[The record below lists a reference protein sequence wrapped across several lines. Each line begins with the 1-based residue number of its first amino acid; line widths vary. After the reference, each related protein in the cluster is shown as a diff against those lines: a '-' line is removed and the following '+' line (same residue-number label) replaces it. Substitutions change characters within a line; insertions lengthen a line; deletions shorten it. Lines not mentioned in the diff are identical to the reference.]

1 MSRAVALNSSHRHEA
16 QSFDIFDD
24 RSLTP
29 DKHAHVDATGN
40 SDVLKELSHGQSQ
53 NRVTPAVL
61 AKSPRRDPTSPENKA
76 AKAQSNRRA
85 SRARRPQIDS
95 ETFEPLGAV
104 PEETSSLI
112 DPEENLVAISPA
124 TKDDKVNGYHTKLNE
139 DHLPAILDPKS
150 ALEGQ
155 VEKHLAGQ
163 FEWIMTYPAEASS
176 QTANGP
182 QDEYNAGSE
191 SRSQLYGCNLLPVR
205 RRRTSQTGSGIAT
218 DIYTLLATPLNKDS
232 YPTPQTMDG
241 TRSADSLVSL
251 AMSQAPPPPYPGTPL
266 KAPEVVTMVEQA
278 ISPSLTVM
286 SENSPSVVAGSSRTG
301 SFSIPR
307 IEDSLEE
314 LDRLEEELEA
324 IHDLTL
330 PRGSTTANTQASEP
344 NPVTPSGVT
353 PSAPAKSKE
362 ASVAGCSATVR
373 VRPSQ
378 KARPSLR
385 RSASLTLRGKRRAQQ
400 ESSESQKPE
409 SSVSRSQSSINRLS
423 TPKHPIKSAKPP
435 TVPKFELP
443 GEAVA
448 RRLKEQREAR
458 QAQQQA
464 EAQRTQAAIPKPRV
478 TNKPLPKPTFEL
490 PGEAI
495 SRRKREEREA
505 KLKAEE
511 EEQRKRREFK
521 ARPVR
526 HSIGPST
533 LPRETLTS
541 RARQSRASPEANGE
555 NDSQGAQ
562 RKRMS
567 VGVVRS
573 VPVPSQV
580 GNSSQTRGRNSTIA
594 SATEESRA
602 TSTSTGSAGG
612 KRISVSLE
620 ELHVQRQ
627 RGKDIFT
634 RDNCYTQDREKTK
647 RERELAAKTAREQ
660 AAERSR
666 IASREWAEKKRL
678 RELAA
683 KRAKATQ
690 VAGKEVKA

>member
-1 MSRAVALNSSHRHEA
+1 MSRVVALNSSYRHDA

-24 RSLTP
+24 RALTP
-29 DKHAHVDATGN
+29 DKHVHVDATGN
-40 SDVLKELSHGQSQ
+40 IDVLKELSHGQSQ
-53 NRVTPAVL
+53 NRVTPAGEIVVGSPL
-61 AKSPRRDPTSPENKA
+61 AKSPGRDTTSPGNKA
-76 AKAQSNRRA
+76 AKAQNNRRA

-112 DPEENLVAISPA
+112 EPEENLVAISPA
-124 TKDDKVNGYHTKLNE
+124 TKDDKVKGSHAKVNE
-139 DHLPAILDPKS
+139 DHPPGILDSES
-150 ALEGQ
+150 ALEEQ
-155 VEKHLAGQ
+155 VEKHLA
-163 FEWIMTYPAEASS
+163 
-176 QTANGP
+176 
-182 QDEYNAGSE
+182 
-191 SRSQLYGCNLLPVR
+191 
-205 RRRTSQTGSGIAT
+205 
-218 DIYTLLATPLNKDS
+218 ATPLNKDS
-232 YPTPQTMDG
+232 YPTSQTMDG
-241 TRSADSLVSL
+241 TRAADSSISL

-266 KAPEVVTMVEQA
+266 KASEVVTMVEQA

-286 SENSPSVVAGSSRTG
+286 SENSPSVVADSSRTG

-324 IHDLTL
+324 IRDLTL

-353 PSAPAKSKE
+353 PSAPAKSKG
-362 ASVAGCSATVR
+362 ASVAGYSATVR
-373 VRPSQ
+373 VKSSQ
-378 KARPSLR
+378 KAGPSLR
-385 RSASLTLRGKRRAQQ
+385 RSASLTLREKRRAQQ
-400 ESSESQKPE
+400 GSSESQKSE

-448 RRLKEQREAR
+448 RRLREQREAR

-464 EAQRTQAAIPKPRV
+464 EAQRSQTTIPKPRV
-478 TNKPLPKPTFEL
+478 MNKPLAKPTFEL

-505 KLKAEE
+505 KLRAEE

-526 HSIGPST
+526 NSIGPST

-555 NDSQGAQ
+555 NDSQVAQ

-573 VPVPSQV
+573 LPVPSQV
-580 GNSSQTRGRNSTIA
+580 DNSSQTRGRNSTTT
-594 SATEESRA
+594 STTEESRA
-602 TSTSTGSAGG
+602 ASTSTGSAGG
-612 KRISVSLE
+612 KRTSVSLE

-678 RELAA
+678 RGLAA

-690 VAGKEVKA
+690 EAGKEVKA